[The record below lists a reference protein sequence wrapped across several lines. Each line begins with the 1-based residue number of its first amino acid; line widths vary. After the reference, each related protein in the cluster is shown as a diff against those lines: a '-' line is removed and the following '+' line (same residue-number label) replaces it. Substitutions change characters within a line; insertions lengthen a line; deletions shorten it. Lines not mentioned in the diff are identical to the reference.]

1 MFAFLASCLHGR
13 IGQTKCGTI
22 HRVPLRATD
31 FATAFFTIPNLIAV
45 IDHKNSK
52 RTQLNQQR
60 NYNRNK
66 NGHQNKSNSN
76 SNNNHDNDNNDDNK
90 QKTKEAPAGTTTTTT
105 ATTPTTTIATTAAH
119 ATH

>member
-22 HRVPLRATD
+22 HWVPLRATD

-76 SNNNHDNDNNDDNK
+76 SNNHDNDNNDDNK